1 MQAEEPQRARSYASL
16 SDLPGIGATKADWLV
31 EAGMTDVDAVR
42 RASIDDLAHVRGV
55 GYVLAGRI
63 KEVLTG
69 TELTDAQRQWQERTA
84 SLRSEIRGKTA
95 ELLAHPERRSLKP
108 KLVKQLERVL
118 SLLDDVPVDHP
129 PEDDAQREKISKHEK
144 ALASLIEGASEL
156 ESGDKNYQKVLRN
169 RISTRRKK
177 LDNWL

>member
-1 MQAEEPQRARSYASL
+1 MQANEPQRTRSYASL
-16 SDLPGIGATKADWLV
+16 SDLPGIGTSKAGWLA

-69 TELTDAQRQWQERTA
+69 TELTDAQRRWQEQTA
-84 SLRSEIRGKTA
+84 SLRSEIRARITD
-95 ELLAHPERRSLKP
+95 LLTHPERRSLKP

-118 SLLDDVPVDHP
+118 SMLDDVPVDHP
-129 PEDDAQREKISKHEK
+129 PEDDAQRQKITKHEK
-144 ALASLIEGASEL
+144 ALASLVEGASEL
-156 ESGDKNYQKVLRN
+156 DSGDRNFQRALRK
-169 RISTRRKK
+169 RIGARRKK